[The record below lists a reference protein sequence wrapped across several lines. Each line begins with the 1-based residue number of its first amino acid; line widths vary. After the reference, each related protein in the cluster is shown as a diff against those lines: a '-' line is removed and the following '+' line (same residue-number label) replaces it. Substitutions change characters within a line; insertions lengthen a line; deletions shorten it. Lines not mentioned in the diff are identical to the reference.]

1 MNRGGSRGGGGLW
14 GLQPPLLGP
23 DLKYLY
29 VSVSVHPTGPNGLN
43 LLNSLIGAG
52 LSLIESDVAAQGSE
66 LSAFLVLAIHVIR

>member
-1 MNRGGSRGGGGLW
+1 MRGGGALGASAL
-14 GLQPPLLGP
+14 PPPSGP

-43 LLNSLIGAG
+43 LLNNLIGAG

-66 LSAFLVLAIHVIR
+66 CFF